1 VWRCERSIR
10 WDAVAGR
17 RRRILAA
24 PAWQQTLE
32 RYRRVM
38 RLPPPSR
45 SLLSP
50 KVLGALYRKHLS
62 DCREERLFLGNVGF
76 LSAFVTV
83 RAITH
88 SIRAGRGPFRNV
100 TPGGRHIHHM
110 TFGILGLLVTGYAW
124 NAQLG
129 IGSDPA
135 RRWGSRVSATGYGMA
150 SALTLDEFALWLN
163 LQDDYWTK
171 QGRESIDAVVIFGSL
186 LFLALMNKDLVRE
199 ASQIASG
206 RRDARVLLAHDAAS
220 REPSA

>member
-1 VWRCERSIR
+1 
-10 WDAVAGR
+10 
-17 RRRILAA
+17 
-24 PAWQQTLE
+24 
-32 RYRRVM
+32 M
-38 RLPPPSR
+38 HLPPPSR

-62 DCREERLFLGNVGF
+62 DCRQERLFLGNVGF
-76 LSAFVTV
+76 LTAFVTV
-83 RAITH
+83 RGITH

-129 IGSDPA
+129 VGSDPT

-171 QGRESIDAVVIFGSL
+171 EGRESIDAIVVFGSL
-186 LFLALMNKDLVRE
+186 LFLALMNQDLVRE
-199 ASQIASG
+199 ATQIASG
-206 RRDARVLLAHDAAS
+206 RRDARALLAHDAAR
-220 REPSA
+220 REGEPGLTQAPSPD

>member
-1 VWRCERSIR
+1 
-10 WDAVAGR
+10 
-17 RRRILAA
+17 
-24 PAWQQTLE
+24 
-32 RYRRVM
+32 M

-50 KVLGALYRKHLS
+50 KVIGALYRKHLT
-62 DCREERLFLGNVGF
+62 DCRQERLFLGNVGF
-76 LSAFVTV
+76 LTAFVTV
-83 RAITH
+83 RGITH

-110 TFGILGLLVTGYAW
+110 TFGILGLLLTGYAW

-129 IGSDPA
+129 IGNDPA

-186 LFLALMNKDLVRE
+186 LFLALMNQDLVRE

-206 RRDARVLLAHDAAS
+206 RRDARVLLAHDAAR
-220 REPSA
+220 REDTDGVASVGPSQ

>member
-1 VWRCERSIR
+1 
-10 WDAVAGR
+10 
-17 RRRILAA
+17 
-24 PAWQQTLE
+24 
-32 RYRRVM
+32 M

-50 KVLGALYRKHLS
+50 KVIGALYRKHLT
-62 DCREERLFLGNVGF
+62 DCRQERLFLGNVGF
-76 LSAFVTV
+76 LTAFVTV

-110 TFGILGLLVTGYAW
+110 TFGILGLLLTGYAW

-129 IGSDPA
+129 IGNDPA

-186 LFLALMNKDLVRE
+186 LFLALMNQDLVRE

-206 RRDARVLLAHDAAS
+206 RRDARVLLAHDAAR
-220 REPSA
+220 REDTGGVPSVQLSQ

>member
-1 VWRCERSIR
+1 
-10 WDAVAGR
+10 
-17 RRRILAA
+17 
-24 PAWQQTLE
+24 
-32 RYRRVM
+32 M
-38 RLPPPSR
+38 HLPPPSR

-62 DCREERLFLGNVGF
+62 DCRQERLFLGNVGF
-76 LSAFVTV
+76 LTAFVTV
-83 RAITH
+83 RGITH

-129 IGSDPA
+129 VGNDPA

-171 QGRESIDAVVIFGSL
+171 EGRESIDAIVVFGSL
-186 LFLALMNKDLVRE
+186 LFLALMNQDLVRE
-199 ASQIASG
+199 ATQIASG
-206 RRDARVLLAHDAAS
+206 RRDARALLAHDAAR
-220 REPSA
+220 REGEPGLTQAPSPD

>member
-1 VWRCERSIR
+1 
-10 WDAVAGR
+10 
-17 RRRILAA
+17 
-24 PAWQQTLE
+24 
-32 RYRRVM
+32 M

-50 KVLGALYRKHLS
+50 KVLGALYRKHLT
-62 DCREERLFLGNVGF
+62 DCRQERLFLGNVGF
-76 LSAFVTV
+76 LTAFVTV
-83 RAITH
+83 RGITH

-100 TPGGRHIHHM
+100 APGGRHIHHM
-110 TFGILGLLVTGYAW
+110 TFGILGLLLTGYAW

-129 IGSDPA
+129 IGNNPA

-186 LFLALMNKDLVRE
+186 LFLALMNQDLVRE
-199 ASQIASG
+199 ATAIASG
-206 RRDARVLLAHDAAS
+206 RRDARQLLRHDAA
-220 REPSA
+220 RRAAAPA

>member
-1 VWRCERSIR
+1 MERHTR
-10 WDAVAGR
+10 
-17 RRRILAA
+17 AA
-24 PAWQQTLE
+24 SYL
-32 RYRRVM
+32 RVM

-62 DCREERLFLGNVGF
+62 DCRQERLFLGNVGF
-76 LSAFVTV
+76 LTAFVTV
-83 RAITH
+83 RGITH

-129 IGSDPA
+129 VGSDPT

-171 QGRESIDAVVIFGSL
+171 EGRESIDAIVVFGSL
-186 LFLALMNKDLVRE
+186 LFLALMNQDLVRE
-199 ASQIASG
+199 ATQIASG
-206 RRDARVLLAHDAAS
+206 RRDARALLAHDAARREGENGVTQAPS
-220 REPSA
+220 RD

>member
-1 VWRCERSIR
+1 
-10 WDAVAGR
+10 
-17 RRRILAA
+17 
-24 PAWQQTLE
+24 
-32 RYRRVM
+32 M

-50 KVLGALYRKHLS
+50 KVLRALYRKHLT
-62 DCREERLFLGNVGF
+62 DCRQERLFLGNVGF
-76 LSAFVTV
+76 LTAFVTV
-83 RAITH
+83 RGITH

-100 TPGGRHIHHM
+100 APGGRHIHHM
-110 TFGILGLLVTGYAW
+110 TFGIVGLLLTGYAW

-129 IGSDPA
+129 IGTNPA

-186 LFLALMNKDLVRE
+186 LFLALMNQDLVRE
-199 ASQIASG
+199 ATAIASG
-206 RRDARVLLAHDAAS
+206 RRDARQLLRHDAA
-220 REPSA
+220 RRAGAPA

>member
-1 VWRCERSIR
+1 
-10 WDAVAGR
+10 
-17 RRRILAA
+17 
-24 PAWQQTLE
+24 
-32 RYRRVM
+32 M

>member
-1 VWRCERSIR
+1 
-10 WDAVAGR
+10 
-17 RRRILAA
+17 
-24 PAWQQTLE
+24 
-32 RYRRVM
+32 M

-50 KVLGALYRKHLS
+50 RVLGALYRKLLG
-62 DCREERLFLGNVGF
+62 DCRQERLFLGNVGF
-76 LSAFVTV
+76 LTAFVTV
-83 RAITH
+83 RGITH

-110 TFGILGLLVTGYAW
+110 TFGIIGLLATGYAW

-186 LFLALMNKDLVRE
+186 LFLAMMNQDLVRE

-206 RRDARVLLAHDAAS
+206 RRDARELLAHDAAR
-220 REPSA
+220 REVAAACRRNGLPG